1 MPMSFPSSFWKIAL
15 AACVAAP
22 FAQANAQG
30 TNPPNVAIVRGTV
43 TDSGSHAPVVGAQ
56 VIAVGTTR
64 GAITDTAG
72 EYTLR
77 VSPGT
82 VTLRVQRIGYAPA
95 QRVVTATLDGTATA
109 DFVLRPVSTVLS
121 EVVVTGYGTQNRAQV
136 TGAVTQV
143 QGQDVQNQPVAG
155 VDAALQGK
163 AAGVQVSQNSG
174 EPGTGISIRIRGA
187 ASLSASN
194 QPLYVVDGVPI
205 ANDPLAQQLSP
216 AGSEVPTAITGLD
229 PNEIESITVLKDAA
243 SAAIYGSR
251 ASNGVVMITTKRG
264 QSGKAKFSVDLST
277 GFQNAASKLSL
288 MNAQQYVTY
297 MNEGA
302 VNDGEDLPFDASL
315 EAVTS

>member
-1 MPMSFPSSFWKIAL
+1 MSFSRSIWKITL
-15 AACVAAP
+15 AACIAAP
-22 FAQANAQG
+22 FAQASAQG
-30 TNPPNVAIVRGTV
+30 TTPPNVALVRGTV
-43 TDSGSHAPVVGAQ
+43 TDSSNHAPVPGAQ

-64 GAITDTAG
+64 GALTDSAG
-72 EYTLR
+72 AYILR

-82 VTLRVQRIGYAPA
+82 VTVRVQRIGYA
-95 QRVVTATLDGTATA
+95 RSERDVTAALDSPVTA

-121 EVVVTGYGTQNRAQV
+121 EVVVTGYGTQNRAEV

-143 QGQDVQNQPVAG
+143 AGEDVQNQPVAG

-174 EPGTGISIRIRGA
+174 EPGTGISVRVRGA

-194 QPLYVVDGVPI
+194 QPLYVVDGIPI
-205 ANDPLAQQLSP
+205 ANDPLAQQLFP
-216 AGSEVPTAITGLD
+216 AGSEAPTAITGLD

-264 QSGKAKFSVDLST
+264 LAGKAKFTVDLST
-277 GFQNAASKLSL
+277 GIQNAATKLKL
-288 MNAQQYVTY
+288 MDATQYVT
-297 MNEGA
+297 
-302 VNDGEDLPFDASL
+302 
-315 EAVTS
+315 

>member
-1 MPMSFPSSFWKIAL
+1 MKLSRTIWKITL
-15 AACVAAP
+15 AACLAAP

-30 TNPPNVAIVRGTV
+30 TSAPTVAIVRGTV
-43 TDSGSHAPVVGAQ
+43 TDSASHAPVLGVT

-72 EYTLR
+72 AYTLR
-77 VSPGT
+77 VSPGP
-82 VTLRVQRIGYAPA
+82 VTLRAQRIGYAPS
-95 QRVVTATLDGTATA
+95 QRTITATVDGTTTA

-143 QGQDVQNQPVAG
+143 QGEDVQNQPVAG

-174 EPGTGISIRIRGA
+174 EPGTGISVRVRGA

-205 ANDPLAQQLSP
+205 ANDPLAQQLFP
-216 AGSEVPTAITGLD
+216 AGSEAPTAITGLD

-243 SAAIYGSR
+243 
-251 ASNGVVMITTKRG
+251 
-264 QSGKAKFSVDLST
+264 
-277 GFQNAASKLSL
+277 
-288 MNAQQYVTY
+288 
-297 MNEGA
+297 
-302 VNDGEDLPFDASL
+302 
-315 EAVTS
+315 